1 MDMLAVTMGAH
12 FHIIKFKK
20 ATTWLVMYR
29 NEVFNFGYNIIFV
42 FFKWPPARDFF
53 LSVSVKC
60 LHTPAGRNCRENKPH
75 SGSSAEVQHPGT

>member
-1 MDMLAVTMGAH
+1 MDMLAVTMGAN

-53 LSVSVKC
+53 LSVFC
-60 LHTPAGRNCRENKPH
+60 
-75 SGSSAEVQHPGT
+75 